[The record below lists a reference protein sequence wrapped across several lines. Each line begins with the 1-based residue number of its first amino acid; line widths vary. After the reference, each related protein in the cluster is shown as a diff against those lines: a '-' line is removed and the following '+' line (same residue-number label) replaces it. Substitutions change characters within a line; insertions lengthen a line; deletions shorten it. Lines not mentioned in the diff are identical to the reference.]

1 MTTTKTTKTTK
12 GEDPTFEIIGCA
24 IEVHRLLG
32 PGLLES
38 AYERCFAYELENK
51 GVSFKAQTQM
61 PLNYKGVS
69 LNCGYRIDLIIE
81 DLVIVEIKAIESL
94 TKVHQAQLLTYM
106 KLTPAPIGLLINFN
120 AVPLKSGIQRF
131 VL

>member
-1 MTTTKTTKTTK
+1 
-12 GEDPTFEIIGCA
+12 
-24 IEVHRLLG
+24 
-32 PGLLES
+32 
-38 AYERCFAYELENK
+38 
-51 GVSFKAQTQM
+51 M
-61 PLNYKGVS
+61 PLNYKGVP

-81 DLVIVEIKAIESL
+81 ELVIVEIKAIESL

-106 KLTPAPIGLLINFN
+106 KLAPAPIGLLLNFN